1 MTQAGAG
8 WSCKGLVSVSCWG
21 DSEVMTCGPEVAE
34 KGADEFWPN
43 LEPFVKNLAQV
54 PAATSFCDNLH
65 GYNPAPL

>member
-1 MTQAGAG
+1 
-8 WSCKGLVSVSCWG
+8 
-21 DSEVMTCGPEVAE
+21 MTCGPEVAE